1 MASARHKLGGTLR
14 PQHELG
20 HVRGISMRRWCH
32 VRCSRLSNPMR
43 RLIDWP
49 TKCQEK
55 MRTGRS
61 RGRVEQHRVRAE
73 RLSCRVEQQECP
85 FIELGITED
94 ESPHV
99 CIDSQWNESSTGRA
113 CTYLFGF
120 VRNVPRVD
128 ALDADPTRISV
139 ASVVHCLDQWSE
151 IRNDVKSHHAASKCK
166 RRRAADARE
175 NGQSPPGVCNFF
187 VYNALRMLRFLSA
200 GESHGQALVI
210 TLDGMPAGLDVDID
224 ALNAQ
229 LRRRQGGYGRGR
241 RMAIESDRAEIL
253 AGVRR
258 GKTTGAPIAM
268 LIRNR
273 DWVNWQQ
280 TMYVEREMPEGASGS
295 KRPEVTRPR
304 PGHADLAGAL
314 KYGHEDIR
322 DVLERASARE
332 TASRVAAGSL
342 ARQLLARFGVRIA
355 SHVSSIGDVALPEER
370 VVSYE
375 EARAIDDEA
384 PLRCADPELQ
394 KKMIAF
400 IDTAKE
406 AGDTVGGSFEVIAT
420 GVPPGLG
427 SYVQWDRKLD
437 GRLAQAVM
445 CIHAINAVGNG
456 IGPDASFRAGS
467 RVHDEILPPRA
478 EAAAPLRPTNLAGG
492 LEGGVTNGQ
501 DVRVT
506 GFMKP
511 IATLMKPLRSVDL
524 NTLADAPA
532 AIERSDVCAVPAAAV
547 VGEAMV
553 ALVLADA
560 FLEKFGGD
568 SIDEI
573 ARHYEATAEQV
584 RSRFTSRTTA

>member
-1 MASARHKLGGTLR
+1 
-14 PQHELG
+14 
-20 HVRGISMRRWCH
+20 
-32 VRCSRLSNPMR
+32 
-43 RLIDWP
+43 
-49 TKCQEK
+49 
-55 MRTGRS
+55 
-61 RGRVEQHRVRAE
+61 
-73 RLSCRVEQQECP
+73 
-85 FIELGITED
+85 
-94 ESPHV
+94 
-99 CIDSQWNESSTGRA
+99 
-113 CTYLFGF
+113 
-120 VRNVPRVD
+120 
-128 ALDADPTRISV
+128 
-139 ASVVHCLDQWSE
+139 
-151 IRNDVKSHHAASKCK
+151 
-166 RRRAADARE
+166 
-175 NGQSPPGVCNFF
+175 
-187 VYNALRMLRFLSA
+187 MLRFLSA

-241 RMAIESDRAEIL
+241 RMAIESDRVEIL

-280 TMYVEREMPEGASGS
+280 TMHVEHDMPEGASGT

-314 KYGHEDIR
+314 KYNHEDIR

-342 ARQLLARFGVRIA
+342 ARQLLARFGIRIA
-355 SHVSSIGDVALPEER
+355 SHVSSIGDVALPEDR
-370 VVSYE
+370 VVSFD

-384 PLRCADPELQ
+384 PLRCADPQLQ
-394 KKMIAF
+394 QKMIAF
-400 IDTAKE
+400 IDAAKE

-420 GVPPGLG
+420 GMPPGLG

-445 CIHAINAVGNG
+445 CIHAIKAVGIG
-456 IGPDASFRAGS
+456 IGPEAAFRPGS
-467 RVHDEILPPRA
+467 RVHDEILPPRT
-478 EAAAPLRPTNLAGG
+478 EANAPVRPTNRAGG

-524 NTLADAPA
+524 NTLTDAPA

-568 SIDEI
+568 SIEEI

-584 RSRFTSRTTA
+584 RRRFTSHTTWAG